1 MVFGGLGRWGWWEDK
16 VVVDV
21 EGKVYKAYASRQR
34 QEADTWHRDDTVY

>member
-1 MVFGGLGRWGWWEDK
+1 MI
-16 VVVDV
+16 DV